1 VQNVQRGM
9 IPRSYGWSYAIEA
22 EPDVPEAGAVTVKM
36 MFDADK
42 AQPGTGGAVTLW
54 AGEWPR
60 S

>member
-1 VQNVQRGM
+1 
-9 IPRSYGWSYAIEA
+9 
-22 EPDVPEAGAVTVKM
+22 VPEAGAVTVKM